1 MSAIIVTTID
11 DEEEYVGYDW
21 EDMEDMEARGG
32 VGCVHSRIAIDDR
45 LNERYR
51 IVYKLGYG
59 TWSCVWLAIDE
70 ETRKYVAIKV
80 GIAQSDGSEGE
91 VLAEIS
97 QSLANSN
104 IVHEKGYAHGDLH
117 LNNLLLQLPSS
128 LDNMSVE
135 KLYETYGKPL
145 IYPVRLSIPGHD
157 INLAEAKL
165 MLSDFGTAF
174 RPADKSRFR
183 PHACHALRPPEA
195 LVDSE
200 TPLTFA
206 SDIWTLGCVIFHILG
221 NSPLV
226 EAFFP
231 AQQVEVSGP
240 MPTEWWTRWEERRE

>member
-11 DEEEYVGYDW
+11 DEEYVGYDW

-97 QSLANSN
+97 QSLASSN
-104 IVHEKGYAHGDLH
+104 VSNDKKLLVPTLLDRFEISGPKGTHPCLIVHEKGYAHGDLH

-128 LDNMSVE
+128 LDDMSVE

-145 IYPVRLSIPGHD
+145 IYPVRLSVPGHD

-174 RPADKSRFR
+174 RPAD
-183 PHACHALRPPEA
+183 
-195 LVDSE
+195 
-200 TPLTFA
+200 
-206 SDIWTLGCVIFHILG
+206 
-221 NSPLV
+221 N
-226 EAFFP
+226 
-231 AQQVEVSGP
+231 
-240 MPTEWWTRWEERRE
+240 M

>member
-97 QSLANSN
+97 QSLASSN
-104 IVHEKGYAHGDLH
+104 LDVAQSLAAQLAIAVSIVHEKGYAHGDLH

-128 LDNMSVE
+128 LDDMSVE

-145 IYPVRLSIPGHD
+145 IYPVRLSVPGHD

-174 RPADKSRFR
+174 RPAD
-183 PHACHALRPPEA
+183 
-195 LVDSE
+195 
-200 TPLTFA
+200 
-206 SDIWTLGCVIFHILG
+206 
-221 NSPLV
+221 N
-226 EAFFP
+226 
-231 AQQVEVSGP
+231 
-240 MPTEWWTRWEERRE
+240 M

>member
-11 DEEEYVGYDW
+11 DDEEYVGYDW
-21 EDMEDMEARGG
+21 EDMEDMEARG
-32 VGCVHSRIAIDDR
+32 
-45 LNERYR
+45 E
-51 IVYKLGYG
+51 LGYG

-97 QSLANSN
+97 QSLASSN

-145 IYPVRLSIPGHD
+145 IYPVRLSVPGHD

-174 RPADKSRFR
+174 RPAD
-183 PHACHALRPPEA
+183 
-195 LVDSE
+195 
-200 TPLTFA
+200 
-206 SDIWTLGCVIFHILG
+206 
-221 NSPLV
+221 N
-226 EAFFP
+226 
-231 AQQVEVSGP
+231 
-240 MPTEWWTRWEERRE
+240 M